1 MNMNVRFIQKTIM
14 PGGSAGHRSIPVL
27 TLLVLMG
34 ACCVFAQNPGASPAG
49 VPAAPKVNPLIRD
62 QRLFYQE
69 REKQIDE
76 LVSQGTQL
84 ELKQNFDMAVDKYL
98 EAKKIIKD

>member
-1 MNMNVRFIQKTIM
+1 MNMNERLIQKTIK
-14 PGGSAGHRSIPVL
+14 PGGTAGHRSIPVL

-34 ACCVFAQNPGASPAG
+34 SCCVFAQQSAASAG
-49 VPAAPKVNPLIRD
+49 SASAPKLNPLIRD

-76 LVSQGTQL
+76 LVYQDLQL
-84 ELKQNFDMAVDKYL
+84 HLS
-98 EAKKIIKD
+98 